1 MTVETPAPS
10 PATPSPVERGSGSH
24 RVVVIGSGFGG
35 LWATEALA
43 KAPVDVIV
51 ISGTSHHL
59 FQPLLYQV
67 ATGVLSE
74 GEVAPATRE
83 VLKKQKNATVLL
95 GRVTEIDLAAKKVT
109 SVSPLG
115 TTVTPYDSLI
125 VAAGAG
131 QSYFGND
138 QFSEFAPGMKSI
150 DDALELRGRI
160 FGSFELAEL
169 CDDPAEREEWLTFV
183 VVGAGPTGVEMAG
196 QISELAHRTLRRDF
210 RRIDTT
216 KAKIILLDA
225 APAVLG
231 MFGDKLSGA
240 ARKQLEEIGVD
251 VVLNAKVVGVDNTGV
266 DIVDADGNQRRIRS
280 RCKVWAAGVSASP
293 LGKQLA
299 EQSGAEL
306 DRAGRVQVN
315 DDLTLPGH
323 PEVFVV
329 GDMMALKNLP
339 GVAQVAMQGGKYAAR
354 QIIHRLRGEPPGEP
368 FRYFDKGSMATIS
381 RFHAVASMGKKIR
394 LAGFLAWLMW
404 LGVHVMYL
412 IGFKNRLTTML
423 HWAVSFI
430 FRGRSQRTTT
440 RQQIVARTLMARLE
454 SAEEALKKTEQDET
468 TAIGPSA
475 SAASDAA
482 GTGARSS
489 QAETVGTDSV
499 DELTAASGEKSVEAS
514 EASPLKQAPE
524 S

>member
-1 MTVETPAPS
+1 MTIETPAPG
-10 PATPSPVERGSGSH
+10 PATPSPVDRGSSRH
-24 RVVVIGSGFGG
+24 RVVIVGSGFGG

-43 KAPVDVIV
+43 KAPVDVTM

-83 VLKKQKNATVLL
+83 VLKKQKNVMVLL
-95 GRVTEIDLAAKKVT
+95 GRVTEIDIKAKTVT
-109 SVSPLG
+109 SLSPLG

-169 CDDPAEREEWLTFV
+169 CEDPAEREEWLTFV

-216 KAKIILLDA
+216 KTKIILLDA

-240 ARKQLEEIGVD
+240 ARKQLGDIGVD
-251 VVLNAKVVGVDNTGV
+251 VELNAKVVGVDNTGV
-266 DIVDADGNQRRIRS
+266 DIVDADGNERRIRS

-299 EQSGAEL
+299 EQSGGEV
-306 DRAGRVQVN
+306 DRAGRVKVN
-315 DDLTLPGH
+315 EDLTLPGY

-329 GDMMALKNLP
+329 GDMMALNNLP
-339 GVAQVAMQGGKYAAR
+339 GVAQVAMQGGKYAAG
-354 QIIHRLRGEPPGEP
+354 QIVRRLRGEPAGPP
-368 FRYFDKGSMATIS
+368 FKYFDKGSMATIS
-381 RFHAVASMGKKIR
+381 RFHAVASVGKMR
-394 LAGFLAWLMW
+394 LAGFFAWLMW

-412 IGFKNRLTTML
+412 VGFKNRLTTML

-454 SAEEALKKTEQDET
+454 SEQAEKEALEKEVAAVD
-468 TAIGPSA
+468 PSA
-475 SAASDAA
+475 PAALSDS
-482 GTGARSS
+482 GDGGGNSHS
-489 QAETVGTDSV
+489 DLVDTDSV
-499 DELTAASGEKSVEAS
+499 DGLTAAYGEESAEAG
-514 EASPLKQAPE
+514 ETTPLKQAPE

>member
-1 MTVETPAPS
+1 MSVETPTPGPASPS
-10 PATPSPVERGSGSH
+10 PLDPVSGRH

-35 LWATEALA
+35 LWATQALA
-43 KAPVDVIV
+43 KAPVDVIM

-83 VLKKQKNATVLL
+83 VLKRQKNATVLL
-95 GRVTEIDLAAKKVT
+95 GRVTDIDINAKAVT
-109 SVSPLG
+109 SVSPMG
-115 TTVTPYDSLI
+115 TTITRYDTLI

-138 QFSEFAPGMKSI
+138 HFSEWAPGMKSI

-169 CDDPAEREEWLTFV
+169 CEDPEEREEWLTFV

-216 KAKIILLDA
+216 QAKIILLDA
-225 APAVLG
+225 APAVLP
-231 MFGDKLSGA
+231 MFGDKLSA
-240 ARKQLEEIGVD
+240 AAKKQLESIGVD
-251 VVLNAKVVGVDNTGV
+251 VELNAKVVGVDNEGV
-266 DIVDADGNQRRIRS
+266 DIIDADGNQRRIRS

-299 EQSGAEL
+299 EQSGGEI
-306 DRAGRVQVN
+306 DRAGRVMVN
-315 DDLTLPGH
+315 PDLTLPGH
-323 PEVFVV
+323 PEIFVI
-329 GDMMALKNLP
+329 GDLMALDKLP
-339 GVAQVAMQGGKYAAR
+339 GVAQVAMQGGKYAAG
-354 QIIHRLRGEPPGEP
+354 QIVRRLRGEPAGEP
-368 FRYFDKGSMATIS
+368 FKYFDKGSMATIS
-381 RFHAVASMGKKIR
+381 RFHAVASIGKR
-394 LAGFLAWLMW
+394 VHTAGFTAWLMW

-412 IGFKNRLTTML
+412 IGFKNRLTTMV

-440 RQQIVARTLMARLE
+440 RQQIVARTRLARLE
-454 SAEEALKKTEQDET
+454 AEQAQQQEAAVQSSAVES
-468 TAIGPSA
+468 IGGA
-475 SAASDAA
+475 SLGGVAA
-482 GTGARSS
+482 GADSPST
-489 QAETVGTDSV
+489 AEAG
-499 DELTAASGEKSVEAS
+499 EAS
-514 EASPLKQAPE
+514 QLKQTPE
-524 S
+524 G

>member
-10 PATPSPVERGSGSH
+10 PATPSPVDRGSGRH
-24 RVVVIGSGFGG
+24 RVVIIGSGFGG
-35 LWATEALA
+35 LWATEALS
-43 KAPVDVIV
+43 KAPVDVTM

-83 VLKKQKNATVLL
+83 VLKRQKNATVLL
-95 GRVTEIDLAAKKVT
+95 GRVTDIDINAKTVT

-115 TTVTPYDSLI
+115 TTLTSYDSLI

-169 CDDPAEREEWLTFV
+169 CEDPAEREEWLTFV

-196 QISELAHRTLRRDF
+196 QISEMAHRTLRRDF

-231 MFGDKLSGA
+231 NFGDKLSTA
-240 ARKQLEEIGVD
+240 ARKQLESMGVD
-251 VVLNAKVVGVDNTGV
+251 VELNAKVVGVDNTGV
-266 DIVDADGNQRRIRS
+266 DIIDADGNERRIGS

-306 DRAGRVQVN
+306 DRAGRVNVN
-315 DDLTLPGH
+315 PDLTLPGH
-323 PEVFVV
+323 PEVFVI
-329 GDMMALKNLP
+329 GDMMALDRLP
-339 GVAQVAMQGGKYAAR
+339 GVAQVAMQGGKYAAG
-354 QIIHRLRGEPPGEP
+354 QIKRRLRGEPPGPP
-368 FRYFDKGSMATIS
+368 FKYFDKGSMATIS
-381 RFHAVASMGKKIR
+381 RFHAVASVGKIH
-394 LAGFLAWLMW
+394 LAGFSAWIMW
-404 LGVHVMYL
+404 LAVHVMYL

-440 RQQIVARTLMARLE
+440 RQQIVARTRLARQEAEMAE
-454 SAEEALKKTEQDET
+454 QAQQQEAAVE
-468 TAIGPSA
+468 PSA
-475 SAASDAA
+475 PATGTESGA
-482 GTGARSS
+482 GGGNS
-489 QAETVGTDSV
+489 QSEAVGTDSV
-499 DELTAASGEKSVEAS
+499 DELTAAYGEKSAEAG
-514 EASPLKQAPE
+514 EAAPVKQAPE

>member
-1 MTVETPAPS
+1 MTVETPAPGT
-10 PATPSPVERGSGSH
+10 ATPSPADRGSGRH
-24 RVVVIGSGFGG
+24 RVVIIGSGFGG

-43 KAPVDVIV
+43 KAPVDVTM

-95 GRVTEIDLAAKKVT
+95 GRVTDIDIEAKTVT

-115 TTVTPYDSLI
+115 TTLTPYDSLI

-169 CDDPAEREEWLTFV
+169 CYDPEEREEWLTFV

-251 VVLNAKVVGVDNTGV
+251 VELNAKVVGVDNTGV

-299 EQSGAEL
+299 EQSGGEV
-306 DRAGRVQVN
+306 DRAGRVKVN
-315 DDLTLPGH
+315 EDLTLPGY
-323 PEVFVV
+323 PDVFVI
-329 GDMMALKNLP
+329 GDMMNLNNLP
-339 GVAQVAMQGGKYAAR
+339 GVAQVAMQGGKYAAG
-354 QIIHRLRGEPPGEP
+354 QIVRRLRGEPAGPP
-368 FRYFDKGSMATIS
+368 FKYFDKGSMATIS
-381 RFHAVASMGKKIR
+381 RFHAVASVGKIR
-394 LAGFLAWLMW
+394 LAGFFAWLMW

-454 SAEEALKKTEQDET
+454 SAQEALNQAENQAPVVE
-468 TAIGPSA
+468 PSA
-475 SAASDAA
+475 TAASSAGTPDAA
-482 GTGARSS
+482 SS
-489 QAETVGTDSV
+489 QPESVGTDSV
-499 DELTAASGEKSVEAS
+499 DELSAVYGDKGAEDPDAA
-514 EASPLKQAPE
+514 PRKQAPE

>member
-1 MTVETPAPS
+1 MTVESPAPS
-10 PATPSPVERGSGSH
+10 PASPAPADRRSSRH
-24 RVVVIGSGFGG
+24 QVVIIGSGFGG

-43 KAPVDVIV
+43 KAPVDVIM

-83 VLKKQKNATVLL
+83 VLKKQRNATVLL
-95 GRVTEIDLAAKKVT
+95 GRVTDIDINARTVT

-138 QFSEFAPGMKSI
+138 HFAEWAPGMKSI

-169 CDDPAEREEWLTFV
+169 CDDPEEREEWLTFV

-210 RRIDTT
+210 RRIDTAR
-216 KAKIILLDA
+216 AKIILLDA

-231 MFGDKLSGA
+231 NFGDKLSNA
-240 ARKQLEEIGVD
+240 ARKQLESIGVD
-251 VVLNAKVVGVDNTGV
+251 VVLNAKVVGVDNFGV
-266 DIVDADGNQRRIRS
+266 DIIDADGNERRIRS

-299 EQSGAEL
+299 EQSGAEI
-306 DRAGRVQVN
+306 DRAGRVKVN
-315 DDLTLPGH
+315 EDLTLSGH
-323 PEVFVV
+323 PEVFVI
-329 GDMMALKNLP
+329 GDMMNLNNLP

-354 QIIHRLRGEPPGEP
+354 QIVRRLNGEPPAEP
-368 FRYFDKGSMATIS
+368 FKYFDKGSMATIS
-381 RFHAVASMGKKIR
+381 RFHAVASVGKVH
-394 LAGFLAWLMW
+394 LAGFFAWLMW

-423 HWAVSFI
+423 HWAVSFV

-440 RQQIVARTLMARLE
+440 RQQIVARTLMARL
-454 SAEEALKKTEQDET
+454 SATEEALKEAQEKEADESK
-468 TAIGPSA
+468 PSA
-475 SAASDAA
+475 TAVSIGDKA
-482 GTGARSS
+482 
-489 QAETVGTDSV
+489 AETV
-499 DELTAASGEKSVEAS
+499 
-514 EASPLKQAPE
+514 PE

>member
-1 MTVETPAPS
+1 MTIETPAPG
-10 PATPSPVERGSGSH
+10 PATPSPVERGSSRH
-24 RVVVIGSGFGG
+24 RVVIVGSGFGG

-43 KAPVDVIV
+43 KAPVDVTM

-83 VLKKQKNATVLL
+83 VLKKQKNVMVLL
-95 GRVTEIDLAAKKVT
+95 GRVTEIDIKAKTVT
-109 SVSPLG
+109 SLSPLG

-169 CDDPAEREEWLTFV
+169 CEDPAEREEWLTFV

-216 KAKIILLDA
+216 KTKIILLDA

-240 ARKQLEEIGVD
+240 ARKQLGEIGVD
-251 VVLNAKVVGVDNTGV
+251 VELNAKVVGVDNTGV
-266 DIVDADGNQRRIRS
+266 DIVDADGNERRIRS

-293 LGKQLA
+293 LGMQLA
-299 EQSGAEL
+299 EQSGGEV
-306 DRAGRVQVN
+306 DRAGRVKVN
-315 DDLTLPGH
+315 EDLTLPGY

-329 GDMMALKNLP
+329 GDMMALNNLP
-339 GVAQVAMQGGKYAAR
+339 GVAQVAMQGGKYAAG
-354 QIIHRLRGEPPGEP
+354 QIVRRLRGEPAGPP
-368 FRYFDKGSMATIS
+368 FKYFDKGSMATIS
-381 RFHAVASMGKKIR
+381 RFHAVASVGKIR
-394 LAGFLAWLMW
+394 LAGFFAWLMW

-412 IGFKNRLTTML
+412 VGFKNRLTTML

-440 RQQIVARTLMARLE
+440 RQQIVARTLMARME
-454 SAEEALKKTEQDET
+454 SEQAEKEALEKEAAAVD
-468 TAIGPSA
+468 PSA
-475 SAASDAA
+475 PAALSDSGA
-482 GTGARSS
+482 GGGNS
-489 QAETVGTDSV
+489 QSDLVDTDSV
-499 DELTAASGEKSVEAS
+499 DGLSAAYGEKSAEAG
-514 EASPLKQAPE
+514 ETTPLKQAPE

>member
-1 MTVETPAPS
+1 
-10 PATPSPVERGSGSH
+10 
-24 RVVVIGSGFGG
+24 
-35 LWATEALA
+35 
-43 KAPVDVIV
+43 
-51 ISGTSHHL
+51 
-59 FQPLLYQV
+59 
-67 ATGVLSE
+67 
-74 GEVAPATRE
+74 
-83 VLKKQKNATVLL
+83 
-95 GRVTEIDLAAKKVT
+95 
-109 SVSPLG
+109 
-115 TTVTPYDSLI
+115 

-315 DDLTLPGH
+315 DDLTLPGY

-354 QIIHRLRGEPPGEP
+354 QIIRRLRGEPPGEP

-394 LAGFLAWLMW
+394 LAGFFAWLMW

-454 SAEEALKKTEQDET
+454 SAEEALKKTEQDQT
-468 TAIGPSA
+468 MAIGPSA
-475 SAASDAA
+475 SAASGAA
-482 GTGARSS
+482 GTGARNS

-499 DELTAASGEKSVEAS
+499 DELTAAYGEKSVEAS